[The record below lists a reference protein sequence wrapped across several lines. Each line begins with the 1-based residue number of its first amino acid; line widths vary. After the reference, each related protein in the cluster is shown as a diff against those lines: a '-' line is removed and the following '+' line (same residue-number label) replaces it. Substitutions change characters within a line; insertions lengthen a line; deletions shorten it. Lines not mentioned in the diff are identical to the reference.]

1 MTPDA
6 KTVMIRAVGF
16 DLGGTLMDY
25 QGIAPSWELAYDEAL
40 AAVVTTWDGELT
52 EAMIAGGR
60 ETLRRYNTRLSPR
73 VEEVDHLT
81 IFGELLDVLDAPEV
95 GRVTLVEMAADA
107 FFGIFRSHA
116 IALPGAV
123 ETIRSLH
130 RSGVRTGVLT
140 DVPYGMPRRA
150 LLGHLAAAQLGMLDA
165 ALLTSVEVGTR
176 KPDPEGFFCLAMVLG
191 CAPAEVLFV
200 GDEEKDIDG
209 ARAAG
214 MTAAL
219 VWRGDGQS
227 PQYGQHF
234 TVASLSEL
242 PALVTSGPS

>member
-1 MTPDA
+1 
-6 KTVMIRAVGF
+6 MIRAVGF

-25 QGIAPSWELAYDEAL
+25 QGIAPSSWELAYDEAL
-40 AAVVTTWDGELT
+40 AAVVSTWDGELT

-60 ETLRRYNTRLSPR
+60 EHLRRYNTRLSPR
-73 VEEVDHLT
+73 AGEVDHLT
-81 IFGELLDVLDAPEV
+81 IFGELLGVLGAPGT
-95 GRVTLVEMAADA
+95 GRATLVEMATDA
-107 FFGIFRSHA
+107 FFGVFRNHA
-116 IALPGAV
+116 VAMPGVV
-123 ETIRSLH
+123 ETIQMLH
-130 RSGVRTGVLT
+130 RAGIRTGVLT

-150 LLGHLAAAQLGMLDA
+150 LLGHLAAAQLSMLDA

-176 KPDPEGFFCLAMVLG
+176 KPDPDGFACLAMVLG
-191 CAPAEVLFV
+191 CAPEEVLFV

-219 VWRGDGQS
+219 VWRGDGPS